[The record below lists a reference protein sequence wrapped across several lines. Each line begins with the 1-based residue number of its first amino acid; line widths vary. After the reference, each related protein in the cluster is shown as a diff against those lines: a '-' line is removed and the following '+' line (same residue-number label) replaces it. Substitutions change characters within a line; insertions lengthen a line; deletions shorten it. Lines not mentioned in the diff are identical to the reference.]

1 MTYRS
6 IDYPNWPNDKVE
18 PMIIDSKAIIGVLSN
33 I

>member
-6 IDYPNWPNDKVE
+6 IDYPNWPNNKVE
-18 PMIIDSKAIIGVLSN
+18 PMRTDSKAMIGVLSN